1 MSQNQAFSTPF
12 FLAVICI
19 YLSYFLH
26 GISVITL
33 AQNMTSLAAK
43 FSTDSAGIAYLISG
57 IGLGRLVSI
66 LFFGVLSDKFGR
78 RAIILLG
85 AALYILFFFGIPAS
99 PNLMVAFVLAVCVG
113 VANSALDTGGYP
125 ALMECFPKASGSAV
139 ILVKAMVSFGQMLYP
154 MLVGYMLLNNI
165 WYGYGVI
172 IPGILFVLIT
182 LMLLRSQFPGQLVD
196 ASVAK
201 ELPQMNSKPLVWL
214 EGVASVMFGVAAF
227 STFYVIVV
235 WMPKYAMAFAGMEE
249 ADALKTITYYSLG
262 SLVCVFIFAA
272 LLKKMVRPIWANVF
286 NAGLATVTAAV
297 IYLWPSP
304 LVCNAGAFVIGFS
317 AAGGIL
323 QLGVSVMSEFFP
335 KSKAKVT
342 SVYMMMGGLA
352 NFVIP
357 LITGYL
363 STIGLQYIILLDFA
377 FALLAFITGIIVFVR
392 YYRVFNIPQNDIRLG
407 ERYFS
412 TKS

>member
-1 MSQNQAFSTPF
+1 MSQNKAFSTPF
-12 FLAVICI
+12 ILAVLCI
-19 YLSYFLH
+19 YFSYFLH

-33 AQNMTSLAAK
+33 AQNMSSLAEK
-43 FSTDSAGIAYLISG
+43 FSTDNAGIAYLISG
-57 IGLGRLVSI
+57 IGLGRLISI
-66 LFFGVLSDKFGR
+66 LFFGVISDKFGR
-78 RAIILLG
+78 RAVILMAVIMYL
-85 AALYILFFFGIPAS
+85 LFFFGIPAC
-99 PNLMVAFVLAVCVG
+99 PNLTLAYG
-113 VANSALDTGGYP
+113 LA
-125 ALMECFPKASGSAV
+125 
-139 ILVKAMVSFGQMLYP
+139 FGQMFYP
-154 MLVGYMLLNNI
+154 MLVSYMLLNNI
-165 WYGYGVI
+165 WYGYGLI

-182 LMLLRSQFPGQLVD
+182 LMLLKSKFPSQLVD
-196 ASVAK
+196 ASVAN

-214 EGVASVMFGVAAF
+214 EGVSSVLFGVAAF

-235 WMPKYAMAFAGMEE
+235 WMPKYAMAFAGMSE
-249 ADALKTITYYSLG
+249 AEALKTISYYSMG

-286 NAGLATVTAAV
+286 NSALATITAAI
-297 IYLWPSP
+297 IYLYPSP

-342 SVYMMMGGLA
+342 SIYMMMGGLA

-363 STIGLQYIILLDFA
+363 SNIGLQYIIVLDFT
-377 FALLAFITGIIVFVR
+377 FALLALITAIIVFIR
-392 YYRVFNIPQNDIRLG
+392 YYRVFIIPENDVRFG
-407 ERYFS
+407 ERKFS
-412 TKS
+412 TRLNTIKHRG

>member
-1 MSQNQAFSTPF
+1 MSQSKAFNTPF
-12 FLAVICI
+12 LLAITCI

-33 AQNMTSLAAK
+33 AQNMTSPAEK
-43 FSTDSAGIAYLISG
+43 FSTDNAGIAYLISG

-85 AALYILFFFGIPAS
+85 VILYMLFFFGIPAS
-99 PNLMVAFVLAVCVG
+99 PNLMIAFILAVCVG

-139 ILVKAMVSFGQMLYP
+139 ILVKAMVSFGQMIYP
-154 MLVGYMLLNNI
+154 LVVSTMLLNHI
-165 WYGYGVI
+165 WYGYAVI
-172 IPGILFVLIT
+172 VPGILFVVIT
-182 LMLLRSQFPGQLVD
+182 LMLLKSRFPSQVVD
-196 ASVAK
+196 AGVAK
-201 ELPQMNSKPLVWL
+201 DLPQMNSKPLVWL

-235 WMPKYAMAFAGMEE
+235 WMPKYAMAFAGMAE
-249 ADALKTITYYSLG
+249 ADALKTISYYSMG
-262 SLVCVFIFAA
+262 SPVCVFIFAA
-272 LLKKMVRPIWANVF
+272 LLKKLVRPIWANVF
-286 NAGLATVTAAV
+286 NAGLATITAAV
-297 IYLWPSP
+297 IYLYPSP
-304 LVCNAGAFVIGFS
+304 LVCNAGSFLIGFS

-342 SVYMMMGGLA
+342 SVYMMMGGVA
-352 NFVIP
+352 NFIIP

-363 STIGLQYIILLDFA
+363 SNIGLQYIILLDLV
-377 FALLAFITGIIVFVR
+377 FALLAFITAIIVFIR
-392 YYRVFNIPQNDIRLG
+392 YYRVFDIPKNDVRLG
-407 ERYFS
+407 ERYFQ
-412 TKS
+412 